1 MAGDILNNS
10 ENAEQGNSLAEAWEA
25 AMAEA
30 PTQTAEEEQTQEQIY
45 ARRVDSLAIP
55 LARDYAK
62 KNYEEI
68 GDGVFKPCW
77 RGNNGEKEFRDKS
90 PKMLVDEGYFGTEE
104 EAREHLTDL
113 ANDSFDQYSEHWKE
127 ANRGA
132 ARFLIDMTDRTPG
145 AKSEIL
151 SADFENDKAMRSKYG
166 TLVHENW
173 MERNPWDKDKR
184 PDLFVPFD
192 NLVPAEQQ
200 KDIDQLVILKDFLEQ
215 EAAGESE
222 A

>member
-151 SADFENDKAMRSKYG
+151 LKQKQNLKRSY
-166 TLVHENW
+166 
-173 MERNPWDKDKR
+173 
-184 PDLFVPFD
+184 F
-192 NLVPAEQQ
+192 
-200 KDIDQLVILKDFLEQ
+200 
-215 EAAGESE
+215 
-222 A
+222 